1 MNRANVLIYLH
12 GFISSPGS
20 FKAQQTKEFLQQYS
34 NVEFVC
40 PQLDNYPANAI
51 EQVLQLVKQYQQH
64 NLGFIGSSLG
74 GFYAT
79 YLAERYQSKAVLV
92 NPAVKPYEL
101 LQDYLGE
108 HIHPHTGQVF
118 TLQQQHMQQLLEL
131 DATELT
137 IPENF
142 WLLAQTEDET
152 LDYRLAER
160 KYQGA
165 KQTIESGGNHSF
177 IGFERF
183 LPEIYQFLFARS

>member
-1 MNRANVLIYLH
+1 M
-12 GFISSPGS
+12 
-20 FKAQQTKEFLQQYS
+20 
-34 NVEFVC
+34 C

-51 EQVLQLVKQYQQH
+51 EQVLQLIEQYQH
-64 NLGFIGSSLG
+64 GNLGFIGSSLG

-108 HIHPHTGQVF
+108 HTHPHTGQVF

-131 DATELT
+131 DVAELT

-152 LDYRLAER
+152 LDYRQAEI
-160 KYQGA
+160 KYQGC
-165 KQTIESGGNHSF
+165 KQNIEPGGDHSF
-177 IGFERF
+177 VGFERY
-183 LPEIYQFLFARS
+183 LPQITEFLFPD